1 MAGSELELW
10 ENPKAQEVYLIA
22 GWRQWADAGSV
33 SSGLL
38 QYLIQQNHAR
48 PIGQIRTDGFYLF
61 QIPGTHDLVRPE
73 IKLKD
78 GYPEVLNTP
87 RNDFYY
93 SGDERRGLVYFL
105 GDEPHLDAER
115 YAAAFLQAAKDL
127 KIKRVVGFG
136 GVYGELPYDK
146 ERMISS
152 IYSIP
157 AMQDEIGRYAVNLS
171 NYHGGASIESFI
183 CRRAGEMGIEFV
195 AFYAFVPTY
204 DFSAVAQMEKSIRI
218 ENDFMAW
225 LGVMQRV
232 THMLK
237 LDFDLSDL
245 EQKSRNLVELMDAE
259 IAELEKASQFDVRGY
274 MRQVAENFTEMPF
287 TPHDTFWEEKLKGLF
302 DRLDPDEG
310 QE

>member
-115 YAAAFLQAAKDL
+115 YSAAFLQAAKDL

-195 AFYAFVPTY
+195 AF
-204 DFSAVAQMEKSIRI
+204 
-218 ENDFMAW
+218 
-225 LGVMQRV
+225 
-232 THMLK
+232 
-237 LDFDLSDL
+237 
-245 EQKSRNLVELMDAE
+245 
-259 IAELEKASQFDVRGY
+259 
-274 MRQVAENFTEMPF
+274 
-287 TPHDTFWEEKLKGLF
+287 
-302 DRLDPDEG
+302 
-310 QE
+310 